1 MKRCSPG
8 GETVDIKLPG
18 VIISKGDYRH
28 CKTITF
34 SKKTLREDRWI
45 EISNLIKIIPPT
57 GVFLSFRRAEV

>member
-8 GETVDIKLPG
+8 GETVDIKLPR
-18 VIISKGDYRH
+18 VIISKSDYQH
-28 CKTITF
+28 CKTTF